1 MAYSMARRKDMP
13 QGLAKL
19 HGRFCTPYYS
29 IWAVGILMAVLVLFF
44 DLTGVV
50 AVSTFGALFYYA
62 FTNAAALKLKTKRR
76 RNSRLVPVVGLG
88 TCILLLVFIL
98 FAATNAWIVGTICLG
113 VGAAYYGAKKCA
125 SKRKEAAEK

>member
-19 HGRFCTPYYS
+19 HGRFYTPHYS
-29 IWAVGILMAVLVLFF
+29 IWGVGILMAVLVLLF

-62 FTNAAALKLKTKRR
+62 FTNAAALKLKTKKRR
-76 RNSRLVPVVGLG
+76 YSRLVSVVGLG
-88 TCILLLVFIL
+88 TCIVLLVFIL
-98 FAATNAWIVGTICLG
+98 FIATQAWIVGTICIG
-113 VGAAYYGAKKCA
+113 VGAVYYGNKKRTLR
-125 SKRKEAAEK
+125 RKEAT